1 MMKFMGSNSAHARSH
16 QGCRLMSIATVPLP
30 FAASLLAGIVAV
42 RVMLVTR
49 KLGWPN
55 GLISLFFAL
64 LGVQAILTGFR
75 FVYALESVVLIQPVL
90 AMFVCPVAYLAFR
103 SLRGPG
109 NEHLLKSN
117 FWHFLPA
124 AMMAFIVWF
133 DFKIFIPVDSI
144 IWFSFLVYSVL
155 LFREVREG
163 PDTFERFGTD
173 DTQALVTARI
183 TTLCLLIVIMI
194 FDVLVFL
201 NFKYWGGSLIQEIM
215 FFGSILLIVM
225 SAAMLIMPSDFPI
238 PVVIKRLHQ
247 STVTNLAVATEEDL
261 ETFKRLEELM
271 NTRKSYQD
279 PNINIT
285 RIARQLHVPARSVS
299 NAVNR
304 VRNQN
309 FSLFVNQLRV
319 FDACSLLENTDMPVT
334 EIMFAAGFNTK
345 STFNR
350 EFLSITGY
358 SPSNYRRV
366 KTS

>member
-1 MMKFMGSNSAHARSH
+1 
-16 QGCRLMSIATVPLP
+16 
-30 FAASLLAGIVAV
+30 
-42 RVMLVTR
+42 
-49 KLGWPN
+49 
-55 GLISLFFAL
+55 
-64 LGVQAILTGFR
+64 
-75 FVYALESVVLIQPVL
+75 
-90 AMFVCPVAYLAFR
+90 
-103 SLRGPG
+103 
-109 NEHLLKSN
+109 
-117 FWHFLPA
+117 
-124 AMMAFIVWF
+124 MMAFIVWF
-133 DFKIFIPVDSI
+133 DFRIPFPVDSV

-194 FDVLVFL
+194 FDVLIFL
-201 NFKYWGGSLIQEIM
+201 NFNYWGGSLTQEIM

-225 SAAMLIMPSDFPI
+225 SVAMLIMPSDFPI

-247 STVTNLAVATEEDL
+247 STVTNLAVATEEDI

-285 RIARQLHVPARSVS
+285 RIARQLHIPARSVS

-309 FSLFVNQLRV
+309 FSLFINQLRV

-334 EIMFAAGFNTK
+334 EIMLSAGFNTK

-366 KTS
+366 KIS